1 MIDLLLVMA
10 RRSLQTEAGGFQT
23 RPVGFRIN
31 FLCSMR
37 SVLAGRIVRIRFF
50 YYSPYSALALSLTI
64 FFASAGVRRGSALRL
79 WIAINSV
86 ALSAWA

>member
-1 MIDLLLVMA
+1 MIDLPLAM
-10 RRSLQTEAGGFQT
+10 AGGT
-23 RPVGFRIN
+23 TNRSGRGSNPPVGSRIN

-37 SVLAGRIVRIRFF
+37 SLRPIFRIRFF